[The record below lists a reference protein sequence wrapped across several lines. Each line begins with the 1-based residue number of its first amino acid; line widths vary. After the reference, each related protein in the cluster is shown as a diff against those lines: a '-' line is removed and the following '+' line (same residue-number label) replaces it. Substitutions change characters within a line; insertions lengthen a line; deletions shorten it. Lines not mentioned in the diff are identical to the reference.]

1 MYTGIE
7 GAALPVCV
15 RLSISSA
22 QSQRVVLT
30 AVGLEAREVYTFLW
44 WTYIGITIIF
54 VFTENVDDF
63 VNPSPSTLTFPEGS
77 LVGDTQCTNIGL
89 VPDDV
94 VEGTESFSSSSKSQG
109 IYLTQESRSSPS

>member
-1 MYTGIE
+1 MCETLYIFS
-7 GAALPVCV
+7 
-15 RLSISSA
+15 SIAKS
-22 QSQRVVLT
+22 VLT

-54 VFTENVDDF
+54 VFTEDVDDF

-94 VEGTESFSSSSKSQG
+94 VEGTERFLIFQQISGDLLNPRVTVITIINTSK
-109 IYLTQESRSSPS
+109 